1 MDAILRIVY
10 RQESRKW
17 IGGCLVIV
25 CIFVQMKY
33 NSTKKKLSKKKRA
46 KKELYTKNQDIR
58 VLKYRDLVKNDE
70 SFKQID
76 QGQDLT

>member
-1 MDAILRIVY
+1 
-10 RQESRKW
+10 
-17 IGGCLVIV
+17 
-25 CIFVQMKY
+25 MKY

-70 SFKQID
+70 SFK
-76 QGQDLT
+76 